1 MASCCYVI
9 YLVSSGHGTVSQVL
23 GFTMA
28 MGNTY
33 GVLLLSLLMG
43 NGLVAIPLSLG
54 SESFAL
60 AVAGP
65 THRIHQAVPVIL
77 KALSRLRDEIAPA

>member
-1 MASCCYVI
+1 VVQGVLAVVASCCYVI

-43 NGLVAIPLSLG
+43 NGLVAIPLSLWRLG
-54 SESFAL
+54 DVEKGL
-60 AVAGP
+60 QE
-65 THRIHQAVPVIL
+65 IY
-77 KALSRLRDEIAPA
+77 LSVR